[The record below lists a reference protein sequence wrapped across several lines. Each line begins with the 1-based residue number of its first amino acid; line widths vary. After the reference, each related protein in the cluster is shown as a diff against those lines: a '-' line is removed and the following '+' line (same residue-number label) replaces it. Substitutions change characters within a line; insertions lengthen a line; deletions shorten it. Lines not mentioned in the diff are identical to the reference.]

1 MSNFALVS
9 FFLSNLSLVPPK
21 VPLVGSRQKKT
32 ALTQKRFQSEKMRK
46 IEMEVS
52 KL

>member
-9 FFLSNLSLVPPK
+9 FFIESVSSSAK
-21 VPLVGSRQKKT
+21 SAVGWFPSKKT
-32 ALTQKRFQSEKMRK
+32 AMTQKRFQSEKMRK